1 VWGEGVE
8 IAARATGQNDDNQ
21 AEQDVN
27 AVVQEFLDDKAT
39 LKVFTSAAARETN
52 ERTLGTDGIF
62 ALALFTMPLTGRVQ
76 PREIPPTR
84 SST

>member
-8 IAARATGQNDDNQ
+8 ITARATGQNDDNQ

-39 LKVFTSAAARETN
+39 RKVLTSAAARETN
-52 ERTLGTDGIF
+52 ERTLGTDGMF
-62 ALALFTMPLTGRVQ
+62 ALALFTKPLTGRVQ
-76 PREIPPTR
+76 PGRSRPTR